1 LDGAK
6 LHTEGYI
13 GHAKII
19 VDQEREVIIG
29 ATFIGPQVGE
39 LLHSA
44 TIAIVGKV
52 SLDRLWHAIPSFPTV
67 SEVWIKLL
75 ENYGF

>member
-1 LDGAK
+1 
-6 LHTEGYI
+6 
-13 GHAKII
+13 
-19 VDQEREVIIG
+19 VIIG

-39 LLHSA
+39 LLLSA
-44 TIAIVGKV
+44 TIAIVGEV